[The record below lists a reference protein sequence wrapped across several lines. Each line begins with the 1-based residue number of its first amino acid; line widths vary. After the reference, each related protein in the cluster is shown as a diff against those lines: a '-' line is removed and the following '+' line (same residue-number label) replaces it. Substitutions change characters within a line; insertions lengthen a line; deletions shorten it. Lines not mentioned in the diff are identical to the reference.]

1 MNKMYFCL
9 DIVFNLSS
17 KVLSQSKIGI
27 LEKGLDFAPTE
38 KKINEHEL
46 RRDFQEFCRRMR
58 MNWNFRN

>member
-17 KVLSQSKIGI
+17 KVLSQSKIGV
-27 LEKGLDFAPTE
+27 LEKGLDFVPTE

>member
-1 MNKMYFCL
+1 M
-9 DIVFNLSS
+9 FNLSS
-17 KVLSQSKIGI
+17 KVLSQSKIGV